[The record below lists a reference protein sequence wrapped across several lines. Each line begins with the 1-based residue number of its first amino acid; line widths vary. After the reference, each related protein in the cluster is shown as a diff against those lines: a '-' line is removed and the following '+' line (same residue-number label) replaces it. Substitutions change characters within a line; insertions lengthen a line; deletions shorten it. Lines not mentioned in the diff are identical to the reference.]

1 MSKFKTISVYLRG
14 QGKDEEIEKLLERE
28 AKQGFSLVAF
38 GVEHNPF
45 EYRFVFSKA
54 EPEKSSKS

>member
-1 MSKFKTISVYLRG
+1 MTKFKTIAETFRG

-28 AKQGFSLVAF
+28 AKAGFTLVAF
-38 GVEHNPF
+38 GAEHNPF
-45 EYRFVFSKA
+45 EYRFVFSKT